1 MPEEIASNLVG
12 KRISRTFRGLVH
24 FPHSIDTNTYE
35 KQLVYDGQGTP
46 TSLTLGGSGK
56 GAEITGDVTITK
68 SLSVTNNLTLTGDF
82 TVGGNISMIGG
93 GSINEVEIY
102 NTGSLVTMRS
112 INELQAGKVRIREM
126 AGQNFELIYGDP
138 RRVDSSRNLFTLKV
152 NNDVNK
158 NFYIKNNYEALD
170 IYSPLWIE
178 RSTGDV
184 YIKTLK
190 TTKITTVDPPNK
202 PNKPPITWPRT
213 PDHHRNEIPIGMI
226 SIFPVSAYSGSTVP
240 GGSSVPDGWLECDGM
255 EYSRSLFPE
264 LFDIIKWNYSPISI
278 RNTDRFRVPDLRGL
292 FVRAWDHQR
301 IGETGYVARDM
312 TPNRDVGSY
321 QGDTF
326 KSHLHDLD
334 QVSTR
339 EKNVYGGFTLGATFA
354 LTGPCGP
361 VVGALLGGVIGM
373 DVDRGVKAGS
383 GGKTMHVP
391 PQGDPS
397 GLETRPKNMI
407 MVYAIK
413 W

>member
-24 FPHSIDTNTYE
+24 FPHSIDTDTYD

-102 NTGSLVTMRS
+102 NPSSLVTMRS
-112 INELQAGKVRIREM
+112 LNELQAGKVRIREM

-138 RRVDSSRNLFTLKV
+138 RRVDSNKNLFALKV

-184 YIKTLK
+184 YIRTLK
-190 TTKITTVDPPNK
+190 TSKVTTIEPPDK
-202 PNKPPITWPRT
+202 PNPPPITFPRT
-213 PDHHRNEIPIGMI
+213 ADHHRNEIPIGMI
-226 SIFPVSAYSGSTVP
+226 SIFPVSAYSGSSVP
-240 GGSSVPDGWLECDGM
+240 NSTVPDGWLECDGNT
-255 EYSRSLFPE
+255 YSRSLFPE
-264 LFDIIKWNYSPISI
+264 LFDIIKWNYSPINI
-278 RNTDRFRVPDLRGL
+278 RNTDFFRVPDLRGL

-301 IGETGYVARDM
+301 TGETGYVARDM
-312 TPNRDVGSY
+312 TSNRAVGSY
-321 QGDTF
+321 QEDTF
-326 KSHLHDLD
+326 KSHLHELD
-334 QVSTR
+334 RVSTR
-339 EKNVYGGFTLGATFA
+339 EKKVYGSFTVAGLF
-354 LTGPCGP
+354 TGNTSCG
-361 VVGALLGGVIGM
+361 VAIGALAGAAVGI
-373 DVDRGVKAGS
+373 DVDRGVEAGS
-383 GGKTMHVP
+383 GGKTMYVP